1 MSLKNQPFVPL
12 HTLWF
17 FEAVA
22 HQKSFTKA
30 SQVLSVTQSA
40 VSKQVR
46 NLENSL
52 GLELFERSC
61 AEVKLTEAG
70 AMLLECVQPMLKS
83 LQQVVQTIHSTTS
96 PPS

>member
-1 MSLKNQPFVPL
+1 MASQPLVPL

-30 SQVLSVTQSA
+30 SKVLSVTQSA

-46 NLENSL
+46 NLENNL
-52 GLELFERSC
+52 GLELFERHC
-61 AEVKLTEAG
+61 TEVTLTEAG
-70 AMLLECVQPMLKS
+70 AMLLEGVQPLLASLKQIVRT
-83 LQQVVQTIHSTTS
+83 LPQPTHRD
-96 PPS
+96 PG